1 MTEQLPKDPKSQ
13 MMKKGETGAAAMPL
27 PLSPEK
33 VFDAPWHAEGFA
45 LAVHLNEGGY
55 FDWPEWAG
63 RFGENLAAAKSV
75 KIGVGGGLD
84 GSDDY
89 YQIWLQTLIEL
100 MQEKGLVD
108 AKMLASIKAQWRE
121 AYLTTPHGKPVH
133 L

>member
-1 MTEQLPKDPKSQ
+1 MTKQLPKDAKFR
-13 MMKKGETGAAAMPL
+13 MMRKGKTGAAAMPL
-27 PLSPEK
+27 SPK
-33 VFDAPWHAEGFA
+33 KAFDAPWHAEVFA

-63 RFGENLAAAKSV
+63 RFGENLAAAKTV
-75 KIGVGGGLD
+75 KIDVGEGFD
-84 GSDDY
+84 GSNDY

>member
-1 MTEQLPKDPKSQ
+1 MTGQLPKDPKSRIFG
-13 MMKKGETGAAAMPL
+13 KDESGVAAM

-33 VFDAPWHAEGFA
+33 AFDAPWHAEVFA
-45 LAVHLNEGGY
+45 LAVHLNEGSY

-63 RFGENLAAAKSV
+63 RFGQNLAAAKTV
-75 KIGVGGGLD
+75 KISVGEGLD

-108 AKMLASIKAQWRE
+108 SEMLASIKAQWRD
-121 AYLTTPHGKPVH
+121 AYLQTPHGKPVH

>member
-1 MTEQLPKDPKSQ
+1 MSEQLPKDPKSQ
-13 MMKKGETGAAAMPL
+13 MMEKGEAVAAAMS
-27 PLSPEK
+27 LSPEK
-33 VFDAPWHAEGFA
+33 VFDAPWHAEVFA
-45 LAVHLNEGGY
+45 LTVHLNEGGY

-63 RFGENLAAAKSV
+63 RFGENLAAAKTF
-75 KIGVGGGLD
+75 KIGVVEGLD

-121 AYLTTPHGKPVH
+121 AYLTTSHGKPVH

>member
-13 MMKKGETGAAAMPL
+13 MMKKGETGAVSMPL
-27 PLSPEK
+27 GPEK
-33 VFDAPWHAEGFA
+33 VFDAPWHAEVFA

-63 RFGENLAAAKSV
+63 RFGENLAAAKTV
-75 KIGVGGGLD
+75 KIGVGEGLD

>member
-13 MMKKGETGAAAMPL
+13 MMKKGETGAVAMPL
-27 PLSPEK
+27 GPEK
-33 VFDAPWHAEGFA
+33 VFDAPWHAEVFA

-63 RFGENLAAAKSV
+63 RFGDNLAAAKTV
-75 KIGVGGGLD
+75 KIGVGEGLD

>member
-13 MMKKGETGAAAMPL
+13 MMKKGETGAVAM

-33 VFDAPWHAEGFA
+33 VFDAPWHAEVFA

-63 RFGENLAAAKSV
+63 RFGENLAAAKTV
-75 KIGVGGGLD
+75 KIGVGEWLD

-100 MQEKGLVD
+100 MQKKGLVD

>member
-1 MTEQLPKDPKSQ
+1 MTKQLPKDAKFQ
-13 MMKKGETGAAAMPL
+13 MMRKGKTGAAAMPL
-27 PLSPEK
+27 SPK
-33 VFDAPWHAEGFA
+33 KAFDAPWHAEVFA

-63 RFGENLAAAKSV
+63 RFGENLAAAKTA
-75 KIGVGGGLD
+75 KIGVVEGLD

-89 YQIWLQTLIEL
+89 YQIWLQTLTEL

-121 AYLTTPHGKPVH
+121 AYLTTPHGRPVH

>member
-1 MTEQLPKDPKSQ
+1 MTKQLPKAAKSQ

-27 PLSPEK
+27 SPEK
-33 VFDAPWHAEGFA
+33 AFDAPWHAEVFA

-63 RFGENLAAAKSV
+63 RFGENLAAAKTV
-75 KIGVGGGLD
+75 KIDVGEGLD

>member
-1 MTEQLPKDPKSQ
+1 MTRQLPKDQKSQ
-13 MMKKGETGAAAMPL
+13 MVEKYEAGVPAMRR
-27 PLSPEK
+27 SPEK
-33 VFDAPWHAEGFA
+33 AFDAPWHAEVFA
-45 LAVHLNEGGY
+45 LAVHLNEGGH

-63 RFGENLAAAKSV
+63 RFGQNLAAAKTV
-75 KIGVGGGLD
+75 KIGVGERLD

-108 AKMLASIKAQWRE
+108 SEMLASIKAQWRD
-121 AYLTTPHGKPVH
+121 AYLQTPHGKPVH

>member
-1 MTEQLPKDPKSQ
+1 MTEQLPKDSKSQ
-13 MMKKGETGAAAMPL
+13 MMKKGKTGAVAM

-33 VFDAPWHAEGFA
+33 VFDAPWHAEVFA

-63 RFGENLAAAKSV
+63 RFGENLAAAKTV
-75 KIGVGGGLD
+75 KIGVGEGLD

-100 MQEKGLVD
+100 MQKKGLVD

>member
-1 MTEQLPKDPKSQ
+1 MNEQLPKDPKSK
-13 MMKKGETGAAAMPL
+13 MIKKRETGAVAM

-33 VFDAPWHAEGFA
+33 VFDAPWHAEVFA

-63 RFGENLAAAKSV
+63 RFGENLAAAKTV
-75 KIGVGGGLD
+75 KIGVGEGLD

>member
-1 MTEQLPKDPKSQ
+1 MNEQLPKDPKSQ
-13 MMKKGETGAAAMPL
+13 MMKKGKTGTVAM

-33 VFDAPWHAEGFA
+33 VFDAPWHAEVFA

-63 RFGENLAAAKSV
+63 RFGENLAAAKTV
-75 KIGVGGGLD
+75 KIGVGEGLD

>member
-13 MMKKGETGAAAMPL
+13 MMKKGKTGAVAM

-33 VFDAPWHAEGFA
+33 VFDAPWHAEVFA

-63 RFGENLAAAKSV
+63 RFGENLAAAKTV
-75 KIGVGGGLD
+75 KIGVGEGLD

-100 MQEKGLVD
+100 MQKKGLVD

-121 AYLTTPHGKPVH
+121 AYLTTPHGEPVH

>member
-13 MMKKGETGAAAMPL
+13 MMKKGKTGAAAM

-33 VFDAPWHAEGFA
+33 VFDAPWHAEVFA

-63 RFGENLAAAKSV
+63 RFGENLALTKIV
-75 KIGVGGGLD
+75 KIGVSEGLD
-84 GSDDY
+84 GGDDY

-108 AKMLASIKAQWRE
+108 AEMLASIKAQWRD
-121 AYLTTPHGKPVH
+121 AYLQTPHGKPVH

>member
-1 MTEQLPKDPKSQ
+1 MTKQLPKDAKFQ
-13 MMKKGETGAAAMPL
+13 MMRKGKTGAAAMPL
-27 PLSPEK
+27 SPK
-33 VFDAPWHAEGFA
+33 KAFDAPWHAEVFA

-63 RFGENLAAAKSV
+63 RFGENLAAAKTV
-75 KIGVGGGLD
+75 KIDVGEGLD

>member
-13 MMKKGETGAAAMPL
+13 MMKKGETGAVAMPL
-27 PLSPEK
+27 EPEK
-33 VFDAPWHAEGFA
+33 VFDAPWHAEVFA

-55 FDWPEWAG
+55 FDWSEWAG
-63 RFGENLAAAKSV
+63 RFGENLAAAKTV
-75 KIGVGGGLD
+75 KIGVGEGLD

>member
-1 MTEQLPKDPKSQ
+1 MTKQLPKDAKFR
-13 MMKKGETGAAAMPL
+13 MMRKGNTGAAAL
-27 PLSPEK
+27 PLSPK
-33 VFDAPWHAEGFA
+33 KALDAPWHAEVFA

-63 RFGENLAAAKSV
+63 RFGENLAAAKTV
-75 KIGVGGGLD
+75 KIDVGEGLD

-89 YQIWLQTLIEL
+89 FQIWLQTLIEL

-108 AKMLASIKAQWRE
+108 AKMLASIKTQWRD
-121 AYLTTPHGKPVH
+121 AYLQTPHGKPVH

>member
-1 MTEQLPKDPKSQ
+1 MTKQLPKDAKFQ
-13 MMKKGETGAAAMPL
+13 MMRKGKTGAAAMPL
-27 PLSPEK
+27 SPK
-33 VFDAPWHAEGFA
+33 KAFDAPWHAEVFA

-55 FDWPEWAG
+55 FDWLEWAG
-63 RFGENLAAAKSV
+63 RFGENLAAAKTV
-75 KIGVGGGLD
+75 KIGVGEGLD
-84 GSDDY
+84 GSNDY

-108 AKMLASIKAQWRE
+108 AKMLASIETQWRE

>member
-1 MTEQLPKDPKSQ
+1 
-13 MMKKGETGAAAMPL
+13 MMEKGEAGAAVML
-27 PLSPEK
+27 PSPEK
-33 VFDAPWHAEGFA
+33 AFDAPWHAEVFA
-45 LAVHLNEGGY
+45 LAVHLNEGDY
-55 FDWPEWAG
+55 IDWPEWAG
-63 RFGENLAAAKSV
+63 RFGENLAAAKTF
-75 KIGVGGGLD
+75 KIGVVEGLD

>member
-1 MTEQLPKDPKSQ
+1 MTKQLPKVAKFQ
-13 MMKKGETGAAAMPL
+13 MMRKGKTGAAAI
-27 PLSPEK
+27 PLSPK
-33 VFDAPWHAEGFA
+33 KAFDAPWHAEVFA

-63 RFGENLAAAKSV
+63 RFGENLAAAKTA
-75 KIGVGGGLD
+75 KIGVVEGLD

-89 YQIWLQTLIEL
+89 YEIWLQTLTEL

>member
-13 MMKKGETGAAAMPL
+13 MMKKGETGAVAMPL
-27 PLSPEK
+27 GPEK
-33 VFDAPWHAEGFA
+33 VFDAPWHAEVFA

-63 RFGENLAAAKSV
+63 RFGENLAAVKTV
-75 KIGVGGGLD
+75 KIGVGEGLD

-100 MQEKGLVD
+100 MQKKGLVD

>member
-1 MTEQLPKDPKSQ
+1 MTKQLPKDAKFQ
-13 MMKKGETGAAAMPL
+13 MMKKEKTGAAAMPL
-27 PLSPEK
+27 SPK
-33 VFDAPWHAEGFA
+33 KAFDAPWHAEVFA

-63 RFGENLAAAKSV
+63 RFGENLGAAKTI
-75 KIGVGGGLD
+75 KIGVGDGLD

-108 AKMLASIKAQWRE
+108 AKMLTSIKAQWRE

>member
-1 MTEQLPKDPKSQ
+1 
-13 MMKKGETGAAAMPL
+13 MMKKDDTGMAAMQP
-27 PLSPEK
+27 SPEK
-33 VFDAPWHAEGFA
+33 AFDAPWHAEVFA

-63 RFGENLAAAKSV
+63 RFGENLAAAKTA
-75 KIGVGGGLD
+75 KIGVVEGLD

-89 YQIWLQTLIEL
+89 YEIWLQTLTEL

>member
-1 MTEQLPKDPKSQ
+1 MNEQLPKDPKSQ
-13 MMKKGETGAAAMPL
+13 MMKKGKTGAVAM

-33 VFDAPWHAEGFA
+33 VFDAPWHAEVFA

-63 RFGENLAAAKSV
+63 RFGENLAAAKTV
-75 KIGVGGGLD
+75 KIGVGEGLD

-100 MQEKGLVD
+100 MQKKGLVD

>member
-1 MTEQLPKDPKSQ
+1 MIEQMPKDPISQ
-13 MMKKGETGAAAMPL
+13 MMKNGGTGAAAMQA
-27 PLSPEK
+27 SPEK
-33 VFDAPWHAEGFA
+33 AFDAPWHAEVFA
-45 LAVHLNEGGY
+45 LAVHLNEGGH

-63 RFGENLAAAKSV
+63 RFGENLAAAKMD
-75 KIGVGGGLD
+75 KIGVGEGLD

-108 AKMLASIKAQWRE
+108 AKMLASIKAQWRD

>member
-13 MMKKGETGAAAMPL
+13 IMKKGETGAVAM

-33 VFDAPWHAEGFA
+33 VFDAPWHAEVFA

-63 RFGENLAAAKSV
+63 RFGENLAAAKTV
-75 KIGVGGGLD
+75 KIGVGEGLD

-100 MQEKGLVD
+100 MQKKGLVD

>member
-1 MTEQLPKDPKSQ
+1 MTEQLPKDAKSQ
-13 MMKKGETGAAAMPL
+13 MIKKGGTAAVAM

-33 VFDAPWHAEGFA
+33 AFDAPWHAEVFA

-63 RFGENLAAAKSV
+63 RFGENLAAAKTV
-75 KIGVGGGLD
+75 KIDVGEGLD

-108 AKMLASIKAQWRE
+108 AEVLALIKAQWRD
-121 AYLTTPHGKPVH
+121 AYLQTPHGKPVH

>member
-33 VFDAPWHAEGFA
+33 VFEAPWHAEVFA

-63 RFGENLAAAKSV
+63 RFGENLAAAKTV
-75 KIGVGGGLD
+75 KIGVGEGLD

>member
-1 MTEQLPKDPKSQ
+1 MSEQLPKDPKSQ
-13 MMKKGETGAAAMPL
+13 IMKKGETGAVAMQ
-27 PLSPEK
+27 LSPEK
-33 VFDAPWHAEGFA
+33 VFDAPWHAEVFA

-63 RFGENLAAAKSV
+63 RFGENLAAAKTV
-75 KIGVGGGLD
+75 EIGVGEGLD

-121 AYLTTPHGKPVH
+121 AYLTTPHGKPVN

>member
-13 MMKKGETGAAAMPL
+13 MMKKGKTGAVAM

-33 VFDAPWHAEGFA
+33 VFDAPWHAEVFA

-63 RFGENLAAAKSV
+63 RFGENLAAAKTV
-75 KIGVGGGLD
+75 KIGVGEGLD
-84 GSDDY
+84 SSDDY

-100 MQEKGLVD
+100 MQKKGLVD

>member
-1 MTEQLPKDPKSQ
+1 MSEQLPKDPKSQ
-13 MMKKGETGAAAMPL
+13 MMKKGKTGTVAM

-33 VFDAPWHAEGFA
+33 VFDAPWHAEVFA

-63 RFGENLAAAKSV
+63 RFGENLAAAKTV
-75 KIGVGGGLD
+75 KIGVGEGLD

-100 MQEKGLVD
+100 LQEKGLVD

>member
-13 MMKKGETGAAAMPL
+13 MMKKGKTGAAAMS
-27 PLSPEK
+27 LSPEK
-33 VFDAPWHAEGFA
+33 IFDTPWHAEVFA

-63 RFGENLAAAKSV
+63 RFSENLAAAKTV
-75 KIGVGGGLD
+75 KIDVGEGLD

>member
-13 MMKKGETGAAAMPL
+13 MMKKGETGAVAMPL
-27 PLSPEK
+27 GPEK
-33 VFDAPWHAEGFA
+33 VFDAPWHAEVFA

-63 RFGENLAAAKSV
+63 RFGENLAAAKTA
-75 KIGVGGGLD
+75 KIGVVEGLD

-89 YQIWLQTLIEL
+89 YEIWLQTLTEL

>member
-1 MTEQLPKDPKSQ
+1 MTGQLPKDPKSQ
-13 MMKKGETGAAAMPL
+13 MIKKGKTGAAVMQS
-27 PLSPEK
+27 SPEK
-33 VFDAPWHAEGFA
+33 AFDAPWHAEVFA

-55 FDWPEWAG
+55 FDWPEWAD
-63 RFGENLAAAKSV
+63 RFSENLALTKIV
-75 KIGVGGGLD
+75 KIGVSEGLD
-84 GSDDY
+84 GGDDY

-108 AKMLASIKAQWRE
+108 AKMLASIETQWRE

>member
-1 MTEQLPKDPKSQ
+1 MTEQFPKDSKSQ
-13 MMKKGETGAAAMPL
+13 MMKTGETGAAAM

-33 VFDAPWHAEGFA
+33 VFDAPWHAEVFA

-63 RFGENLAAAKSV
+63 RFGENLAAAKTV
-75 KIGVGGGLD
+75 KIGVGEGPD

>member
-1 MTEQLPKDPKSQ
+1 MNEQLPKDPKSQ
-13 MMKKGETGAAAMPL
+13 MMKKGKTGAAAM

-33 VFDAPWHAEGFA
+33 VFDAPWHAEVFA

-63 RFGENLAAAKSV
+63 RFGENLAAVKTV
-75 KIGVGGGLD
+75 KIGVGEGLD

-121 AYLTTPHGKPVH
+121 AYLTTLHGEPVH